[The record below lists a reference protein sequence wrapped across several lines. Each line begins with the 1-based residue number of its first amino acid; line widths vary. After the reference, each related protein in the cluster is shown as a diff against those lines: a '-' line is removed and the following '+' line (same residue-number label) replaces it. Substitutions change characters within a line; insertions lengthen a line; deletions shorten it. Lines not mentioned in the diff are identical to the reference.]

1 MANRINASNLSDLLL
16 PMRQRGNA
24 PGVYFVRLCQWSPE
38 IKDFLWRYHEAARAK
53 GVIIEGQIGNP
64 DERQLSYLTE
74 MLGSAFEPNPA
85 FITQALQK
93 WMPRMSQAN
102 RVSFAEA
109 MCTQMDELKRKGKTD
124 SIIRNIYMKVMC
136 WLYYKFER
144 LMPFLGDDNPPRILY
159 ECNAVTAHE
168 LILLRILSMMG
179 TDILLLEPQG
189 DAAYLKQDAA
199 SAWSQ
204 LLSVQGMP
212 FAKDFTLKQF
222 RKEMAAAAA
231 GNMRPPSQPRRAG
244 DIRAADAPVGPRCAA
259 SGDSAEPADAD
270 TATRCAAAAQPRN
283 ILPEAVADGMHECV
297 DEGSIL

>member
-38 IKDFLWRYHEAARAK
+38 IKDFLWCYHEAARAK

-109 MCTQMDELKRKGKTD
+109 MCGQMDELKR
-124 SIIRNIYMKVMC
+124 
-136 WLYYKFER
+136 
-144 LMPFLGDDNPPRILY
+144 
-159 ECNAVTAHE
+159 
-168 LILLRILSMMG
+168 
-179 TDILLLEPQG
+179 
-189 DAAYLKQDAA
+189 
-199 SAWSQ
+199 
-204 LLSVQGMP
+204 
-212 FAKDFTLKQF
+212 
-222 RKEMAAAAA
+222 
-231 GNMRPPSQPRRAG
+231 
-244 DIRAADAPVGPRCAA
+244 
-259 SGDSAEPADAD
+259 
-270 TATRCAAAAQPRN
+270 
-283 ILPEAVADGMHECV
+283 
-297 DEGSIL
+297 

>member
-102 RVSFAEA
+102 RVSFAQA
-109 MCTQMDELKRKGKTD
+109 MCDQMDELKRKGKTD

-189 DAAYLKQDAA
+189 DAAYLKQACRISRRTSATCSSSTRSSAA
-199 SAWSQ
+199 RGAESPLSTTDYPCPARRKRRKSA
-204 LLSVQGMP
+204 VTRT
-212 FAKDFTLKQF
+212 A
-222 RKEMAAAAA
+222 
-231 GNMRPPSQPRRAG
+231 RR
-244 DIRAADAPVGPRCAA
+244 R
-259 SGDSAEPADAD
+259 S
-270 TATRCAAAAQPRN
+270 
-283 ILPEAVADGMHECV
+283 
-297 DEGSIL
+297 

>member
-38 IKDFLWRYHEAARAK
+38 IKNFLWRYHEAARAK

-109 MCTQMDELKRKGKTD
+109 MCDQMDELKRKGKTD

-204 LLSVQGMP
+204 LLIVQGP
-212 FAKDFTLKQF
+212 GT
-222 RKEMAAAAA
+222 RY
-231 GNMRPPSQPRRAG
+231 PSSPAST
-244 DIRAADAPVGPRCAA
+244 A
-259 SGDSAEPADAD
+259 SGWPA
-270 TATRCAAAAQPRN
+270 
-283 ILPEAVADGMHECV
+283 
-297 DEGSIL
+297 SILSDGASRTTPPMPSHDEADIAPLQPGRTLRSFPGSVPPPRG

>member
-109 MCTQMDELKRKGKTD
+109 MCAQMDELKRKGKTD

-144 LMPFLGDDNPPRILY
+144 LMPFLGVKLY
-159 ECNAVTAHE
+159 TA
-168 LILLRILSMMG
+168 LGADYRAFMLFNSITFVLRLTALTIFIIRYKKHKAERVL
-179 TDILLLEPQG
+179 
-189 DAAYLKQDAA
+189 AA
-199 SAWSQ
+199 
-204 LLSVQGMP
+204 
-212 FAKDFTLKQF
+212 
-222 RKEMAAAAA
+222 
-231 GNMRPPSQPRRAG
+231 
-244 DIRAADAPVGPRCAA
+244 
-259 SGDSAEPADAD
+259 
-270 TATRCAAAAQPRN
+270 
-283 ILPEAVADGMHECV
+283 
-297 DEGSIL
+297 